1 MSLQQEFIPE
11 LEVPLGEQVKLNW
24 DVGDLE
30 TQLSVTVS
38 SASWSVEDAAVLTLG
53 TQGSSGDDFFAS
65 VLGAAVGC
73 SHVIASLTTSD
84 TDQNPT
90 KLFYKINVIDPAC
103 GGI

>member
-24 DVGDLE
+24 DVAALE
-30 TQLSVTVS
+30 TQLNVTVS
-38 SASWSVEDAAVLTLG
+38 SASWSVEDAVILTLG
-53 TQGSSGDDFFAS
+53 TVGSSGNDFFAS

-73 SHVIASLTTSD
+73 SHVEASLTTSD
-84 TDQNPT
+84 SDQNPT
-90 KLFYKINVIDPAC
+90 KLFYKVNVIDPAC